1 MTDPK
6 EGKSLYYC
14 FSIVWALL
22 DFFAPAQALWEEPDG
37 AISRHT
43 HLDSACIDAKYTVD
57 PSFRP
62 FKADVIL

>member
-43 HLDSACIDAKYTVD
+43 HLDSACIDA
-57 PSFRP
+57 
-62 FKADVIL
+62 